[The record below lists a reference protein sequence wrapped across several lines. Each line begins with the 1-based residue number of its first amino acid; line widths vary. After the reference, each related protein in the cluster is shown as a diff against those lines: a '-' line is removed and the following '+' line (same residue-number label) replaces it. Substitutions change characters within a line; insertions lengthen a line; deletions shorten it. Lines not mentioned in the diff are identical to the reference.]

1 MNPNKRNRYMPVL
14 MAVCVA
20 FGIVIGT
27 FYANHFSGNRLNIIN
42 SGSNRLNNLLHIIDD
57 QYVDNVNIDSLVDK
71 AIPQILSDLD
81 PHSVYISAKE
91 MQAANDDLK
100 GSFSGVGIE
109 FNIRQ
114 DTLHVQNVVKNAPA
128 EKAGLLAGDK
138 VVSIDGKPFVGKIV
152 TNDEAM
158 RRLKGPKDTKVRIGV
173 VRFGHKKPLEF
184 TVTRGD
190 IPQKSITA
198 SYMID
203 EKTGYIRIK
212 NFGERT
218 YPDLLIALAKLSTE
232 GCKQLIIDLRDNTG
246 GYLQSAVQMAN
257 EFLPKNKLMV
267 YTQGR
272 KSQRQEYLSDG
283 KGSYQRFPLVVLI
296 NEGSASASEIFA
308 GAMQDNDRAV
318 IIGRR
323 SFGKGLVQQQLGFTD
338 GSLIR
343 LTIARYYTPSGR
355 CIQKPYT
362 AGDGANYEQDI
373 YSRYQHGEFF
383 SQDSIKHT
391 GPAYHTG
398 IGRVVYGGGGITPD
412 IFVAEDTLGVTSY
425 FKQAVMSGLILQFA
439 YTYTDNNRQKLS
451 KFKTLK
457 EITAY
462 LDKQNLVEQFAAYAD
477 KHGLQRRNLMI
488 RKSHKLLMRY
498 INSRIIYSILD
509 DEVWTEYLNED
520 DPVIA
525 AAMKVFKEEASFP
538 KLTQADKAK
547 SETKQ
552 KPNDGQKGA
561 KTRN

>member
-1 MNPNKRNRYMPVL
+1 MNPNRRNRYMPLL

-81 PHSVYISAKE
+81 PHSVYISGKDV
-91 MQAANDDLK
+91 QAANDELK

-128 EKAGLLAGDK
+128 ERAGLLAGDK

-152 TNDEAM
+152 TNEEAM

-173 VRFGHKKPLEF
+173 KRFGQKKPLEF

-190 IPQKSITA
+190 IPQKSVTA
-198 SYMID
+198 TYMLD
-203 EKTGYIRIK
+203 DNTGYIRIK
-212 NFGERT
+212 NFGETT
-218 YPDLLIALAKLSTE
+218 YPELLIALAKLSQE
-232 GCKQLIIDLRDNTG
+232 GFKSLVIDLRDNTG

-257 EFLPKNKLMV
+257 EFLPKNKLLV

-272 KSQRQEYLSDG
+272 KSQRQDYVSDG
-283 KGSYQRFPLVVLI
+283 HGSYKRIPLVVLI
-296 NEGSASASEIFA
+296 NEGSASSSEIFA
-308 GAMQDNDRAV
+308 GAMQDNDRATV
-318 IIGRR
+318 IGRR

-362 AGDGANYEQDI
+362 AGDGSNYEQDI

-391 GPAYHTG
+391 GPAYHTS
-398 IGRVVYGGGGITPD
+398 IGRLVYGGGGITPD

-425 FKQAVMSGLILQFA
+425 FKQAAMSGLILQFA
-439 YTYTDNNRQKLS
+439 YNYTDNNRQKLAM
-451 KFKTLK
+451 FKNLK
-457 EITAY
+457 ELSAY

-488 RKSHKLLMRY
+488 RKSHKMLSRF
-498 INSRIIYSILD
+498 INSRIIYGMLD
-509 DEVWTEYLNED
+509 DEVWTQYLNED

-525 AAMKVFKEEASFP
+525 ATLKVFKDNAAFP
-538 KLTQADKAK
+538 KLTQADK
-547 SETKQ
+547 TKAEP
-552 KPNDGQKGA
+552 KPKR
-561 KTRN
+561 K

>member
-1 MNPNKRNRYMPVL
+1 MNPTKRNRYMPLL

-81 PHSVYISAKE
+81 PHSVYITAKD
-91 MQAANDDLK
+91 MQAANDELK

-109 FNIRQ
+109 FNIRE
-114 DTLHVQNVVKNAPA
+114 DTLHVQNVIKNAPA
-128 EKAGLLAGDK
+128 ERAGLLAGDK
-138 VVSIDGKPFVGKIV
+138 VVTIDGKPFVGKIV

-173 VRFGHKKPLEF
+173 LRYGHKKPLEF

-198 SYMID
+198 TYMLD
-203 EKTGYIRIK
+203 DDTGYIRVK

-218 YPDLLIALAKLSTE
+218 YPDMLIALAKLSQE
-232 GCKQLIIDLRDNTG
+232 GCKNLVIDLRDNTG
-246 GYLQSAVQMAN
+246 GFLQSAVQMAN
-257 EFLPKNKLMV
+257 EFLPKNKLIV

-272 KSQRQEYLSDG
+272 KSQRQDYVSDG
-283 KGSYQRFPLVVLI
+283 KGSYQRMPLVVLI
-296 NEGSASASEIFA
+296 NEGSASSSEIFA
-308 GAMQDNDRAV
+308 GAMQDNDRATV
-318 IIGRR
+318 IGRR
-323 SFGKGLVQQQLGFTD
+323 SFGKGLVQQQMGFTD

-362 AGDGANYEQDI
+362 TGDAADYEQDI

-398 IGRVVYGGGGITPD
+398 IGRLVYGGGGITPD
-412 IFVAEDTLGVTSY
+412 IFVGEDTIGVTSY
-425 FKQAVMSGLILQFA
+425 FKQAAMSGLILQFA
-439 YTYTDNNRQKLS
+439 YNYTDNNRQKLA
-451 KFKTLK
+451 KYKTLK
-457 EITAY
+457 ELTDY
-462 LDKQNLVEQFAAYAD
+462 LGKQNVVEQFASYAD
-477 KHGLQRRNLMI
+477 THGLQRRNLMI
-488 RKSHKLLMRY
+488 RKSHKMLSRF
-498 INSRIIYSILD
+498 IISRIVYNMLD
-509 DEVWTEYLNED
+509 DEAWTQYLNED
-520 DPVIA
+520 DRVITA
-525 AAMKVFKEEASFP
+525 ALKVFKNNAAFP
-538 KLTQADKAK
+538 KLTQSDK
-547 SETKQ
+547 
-552 KPNDGQKGA
+552 G
-561 KTRN
+561 KTAPQPKRK